1 MYLLDTN
8 VISEMRKLATRKA
21 DPGVAAWMESI
32 GDAPLFIS
40 IITLMELERGVLRKE
55 RLDARQGAMLRHWFD
70 HLVKAQFR
78 QKTLYLDETTASL
91 CAALHVPD
99 KSPEN
104 DAWIGATA
112 LRHNLTLVT
121 RNIRD
126 FKDMGVRVLN
136 PFTG

>member
-55 RLDARQGAMLRHWFD
+55 RLDARQGAMLRH
-70 HLVKAQFR
+70 
-78 QKTLYLDETTASL
+78 
-91 CAALHVPD
+91 
-99 KSPEN
+99 
-104 DAWIGATA
+104 
-112 LRHNLTLVT
+112 
-121 RNIRD
+121 
-126 FKDMGVRVLN
+126 
-136 PFTG
+136 